1 MKRTA
6 SVSWLIATAAV
17 AGLFLVAYPG
27 KGAPKDAKGGS
38 TVGYVDLALVTDKLK
53 QTQEW
58 QVMVKQFED
67 QRAKFRTEM
76 QDLTK
81 VRYLTDQ
88 ERAEFQILKAKPK
101 PSDSENARIKDLEGK
116 SNKMDQEF
124 QSLAGLEKPTAEQ
137 TTRLNDIQKTRE
149 KALEMLKD
157 EEQKRA
163 QQLAQTEADLLD
175 KQQDKVLNIVKQVAQ
190 NKDLELVVDRQLIL
204 FGGQDLTPD
213 VLKKVGN

>member
-6 SVSWLIATAAV
+6 SVSWLIAAAAV
-17 AGLFLVAYPG
+17 AGLFLTAYPG
-27 KGAPKDAKGGS
+27 KGAPKDAKLGS
-38 TVGYVDLALVTDKLK
+38 VGFVDLSLVTDKLK

-76 QDLTK
+76 TDLTK
-81 VRYLTDQ
+81 VRYLTEQ
-88 ERAEFQILKAKPK
+88 ERAEFTNLKAKPK

-116 SNKMDQEF
+116 SNKLDQEF
-124 QSLAGLEKPTAEQ
+124 QTLAGLEKPTAEQ
-137 TTRLNDIQKTRE
+137 EARLKDIQKTRE
-149 KALEMLKD
+149 TALEMLKD

-163 QQLAQTEADLLD
+163 QQLAQMEANLLD
-175 KQQDKVLNIVKQVAQ
+175 KQQEKVLNIVKQVAQ
-190 NKDLELVVDRQLIL
+190 NKDLEMVVDRQLIL

-213 VLKKVGN
+213 VLKKIGG